1 MIVLLIIILVFI
13 VAGVAANTVFFA
25 LAMKKLGSFDAK
37 FDTKKE
43 PDAGIEG
50 CLSDITGGIN
60 EIKQM
65 IDEMPAR
72 EMGVKNWEDFST
84 GLNNIMSYGLDDAYR
99 KPGDMK

>member
-25 LAMKKLGSFDAK
+25 LAMKKLKTFDGE
-37 FDTKKE
+37 KK
-43 PDAGIEG
+43 PDAGVEC
-50 CLSDITGGIN
+50 CLSEIIGGIN

-72 EMGVKNWEDFST
+72 EMGARNWEDFSA
-84 GLNNIMSYGLDDAYR
+84 GLNNIMSYSLDDAYR

>member
-1 MIVLLIIILVFI
+1 MIVLLIIILCFI
-13 VAGVAANTVFFA
+13 VVGITANIVFFV
-25 LAMKKLGSFDAK
+25 LSMKELKSFDTK
-37 FDTKKE
+37 FDAKKE
-43 PDAGIEG
+43 PDDGIEG